1 MQNRRSHKLAIFTT
15 VAGLRWGMLGF
26 VMLLLGGCAT
36 VSTSSPE
43 PAAAETGQQQAQDT
57 ETMLETA
64 GFQSLPAA
72 TPQQKDRLKALPS
85 QKIGFYIDRS
95 GRANYWYADPDYCG
109 CLFHGDE
116 AAYQRYQQLKVDN
129 QLSQRDRQAMQA
141 QRYQAPALMGP
152 FGPPSPGFGVGP
164 GFGVAPGFGF
174 GSGFGVGPGF
184 GFGSGGPGGGFGGG
198 GFGFSL

>member
-1 MQNRRSHKLAIFTT
+1 M

-26 VMLLLGGCAT
+26 VMVLLGGCAM
-36 VSTSSPE
+36 VSTPAPE
-43 PAAAETGQQQAQDT
+43 PAAAETGQQRAQNT

-64 GFQSLPAA
+64 GFQPLSAA

-129 QLSQRDRQAMQA
+129 QLSQRDRQAMQS
-141 QRYQAPALMGP
+141 QRYQAPAFMGP
-152 FGPPSPGFGVGP
+152 FGPPSPGFGMGP
-164 GFGVAPGFGF
+164 GFGM
-174 GSGFGVGPGF
+174 SPGF